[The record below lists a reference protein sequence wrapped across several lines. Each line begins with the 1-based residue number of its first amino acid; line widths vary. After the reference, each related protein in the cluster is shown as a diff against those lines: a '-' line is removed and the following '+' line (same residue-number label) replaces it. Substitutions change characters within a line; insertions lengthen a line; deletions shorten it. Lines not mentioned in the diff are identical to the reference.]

1 MEKPRLAGPLPFCRH
16 QRRAKEDLDETE
28 HRLRSPLAALP
39 FGATEV
45 LMTRPVQMILAN
57 GWRSNA
63 RALAVL
69 ACVIGFFSG
78 EGAAF
83 AQAVDCNRLQQQ
95 IIALGPPNS
104 ADPARAQQFRDAAQR
119 QASELDR
126 TVAYSN
132 SIGCGRRQLLFFDD
146 SPREC
151 SAIGQQIARMRA
163 NLADLRQQAAQAGG
177 DDATRRDLVARFDAS
192 CRGAQPQQRSAG
204 GFFDNLFGRST
215 PSGNLAEL
223 PMEGDPLNAEEP
235 GSGSLAVCVRSCDGG
250 FFPVSYSASRARY
263 QELGELC
270 QAMCP
275 NVETQLFTMA
285 FGREIEQSVSAADG
299 RPYASHPNA
308 GRFRTKYDPAC
319 TCKKADQSWSEA
331 LGNAERMLGRDSRR
345 DQIVT
350 PERAAELSRPQAPKA
365 PPAKKPDPKAAA
377 AAAAADRDAAAEA
390 AIGSQAPTA
399 SRDSTSIAAGGV
411 NNGRIY
417 SLSDGAKREV
427 TAPDGTKKTVRTV
440 GPQL

>member
-1 MEKPRLAGPLPFCRH
+1 
-16 QRRAKEDLDETE
+16 
-28 HRLRSPLAALP
+28 
-39 FGATEV
+39 
-45 LMTRPVQMILAN
+45 MTRPLLSNLAYPLRAWTRGFAILA
-57 GWRSNA
+57 A
-63 RALAVL
+63 CLALL
-69 ACVIGFFSG
+69 SG
-78 EGAAF
+78 ETQTL
-83 AQAVDCNRLQQQ
+83 AQTIDCNRLQQQ
-95 IIALGPPNS
+95 IIALGPTGS
-104 ADPARAQQFRDAAQR
+104 ADPARAQQFRDAVQR
-119 QASELDR
+119 QAQELDR

-132 SIGCGRRQLLFFDD
+132 SIGCGRRQFLFFDD

-151 SAIGQQIARMRA
+151 SAIGQQISRMRS
-163 NLADLRQQAAQAGG
+163 NLEQLRQQAAQVGG
-177 DDATRRDLVARFDAS
+177 DDATRRELVARFDSA
-192 CRGAQPQQRSAG
+192 CRGQPQQRNAG

-215 PSGNLAEL
+215 PSNATDIPL
-223 PMEGDPLNAEEP
+223 EGDPLAPEEP
-235 GSGSLAVCVRSCDGG
+235 GSGSFAVCVRSCDGG
-250 FFPVSYSASRARY
+250 FFPVSYSANRARY

-285 FGREIEQSVSAADG
+285 FGREVEQSVSAADG
-299 RPYASHPNA
+299 RPYSSLPNA

-319 TCKKADQSWSEA
+319 TCKKAEQSWSEA

-365 PPAKKPDPKAAA
+365 QPAKKPDPKAAAA

-411 NNGRIY
+411 NNGRNY
-417 SLSDGAKREV
+417 SLSEGAKREIV
-427 TAPDGTKKTVRTV
+427 TPDGTKKTVRTV

>member
-1 MEKPRLAGPLPFCRH
+1 
-16 QRRAKEDLDETE
+16 
-28 HRLRSPLAALP
+28 
-39 FGATEV
+39 
-45 LMTRPVQMILAN
+45 MTRPLFSILAN
-57 GWRSNA
+57 PL
-63 RALAVL
+63 RALTRGFAIMAAAAGLL
-69 ACVIGFFSG
+69 AG
-78 EGAAF
+78 ETATF
-83 AQAVDCNRLQQQ
+83 AQGVDCNRLQQQ
-95 IIALGPPNS
+95 IIALGPAGS
-104 ADPARAQQFRDAAQR
+104 GDPARTQQFRDAVQR
-119 QASELDR
+119 QAQELDR

-132 SIGCGRRQLLFFDD
+132 SIGCGRRQFLFFDD

-151 SAIGQQIARMRA
+151 GAIGQQISRMRA
-163 NLADLRQQAAQAGG
+163 NLDQLRQQAAQAGG
-177 DDATRRDLVARFDAS
+177 DDATRRELVARFDGA
-192 CRGAQPQQRSAG
+192 CRGQPQQRSAG
-204 GFFDNLFGRST
+204 GFFDTLFGRSA
-215 PSGNLAEL
+215 PGNAADMPLEGEPLA
-223 PMEGDPLNAEEP
+223 PEEP
-235 GSGSLAVCVRSCDGG
+235 GSGSFAVCVRTCDGG

-285 FGREIEQSVSAADG
+285 FGREVEQSVSANDG
-299 RPYASHPNA
+299 RPYSSLPNA

-365 PPAKKPDPKAAA
+365 QPAKKPDPKAAA

-411 NNGRIY
+411 NNGRNY
-417 SLSDGAKREV
+417 SLSEGAKREIV
-427 TAPDGTKKTVRTV
+427 TPDGTKKTVRTV